1 MGRGEPMTK
10 RYVILGNG
18 IAGQTCAEDLRKA
31 DENATV
37 TIVAAERHPL
47 YNRVAL
53 PRYLRGQVRREKVF
67 MRTAEQ
73 SASQNIDIH
82 FETWATD
89 VDLQEKVVHTNRG
102 QDLKYDAILIATGG
116 RPKPPPWPG
125 SAEVTACIGFQTLDD
140 TDAIIEKADQSERVL
155 VMGGSFIGYE
165 LAEGVSF
172 RKKANVTWIM
182 RGPWFLR
189 YVLDEEGGRLC
200 RRLGEEQGVQF
211 ITSDEVQK
219 FSRQNGR
226 YLAETVNG
234 EKVEFDLLTYGVGLD
249 YYTEPVRDG
258 RVELSKGIITDSK
271 LRTSAPDAYAA
282 GDIAVFYDLMVER
295 HNQMGTW
302 DNAEA
307 HGKVA
312 ARNMAGADE
321 DFFDVPTYTTTMFG
335 STLAVMGVKPDVQP
349 GLESVR
355 TFSFEEKF
363 YRKLFFKDD
372 RLVGAIMIGPPK
384 GRKKLI
390 EIMRSR
396 QKIERPKQELLD
408 PANLKESTVRRGDE
422 SSYRLPRTNGIRLQR
437 NRSFDPSDPRVDP
450 PLAKGRHRP
459 DAERG
464 RGRGGPV
471 PSSPLRGRTWTEGGL
486 DRASPR
492 RSPCPGRAT
501 RGDLRGSGS
510 AAGRRARAA
519 GVAGGPARQAAP
531 RHRVASPGGA
541 A

>member
-1 MGRGEPMTK
+1 M
-10 RYVILGNG
+10 IIGNG
-18 IAGQTCAEDLRKA
+18 IAGQTAAEELRKA
-31 DENATV
+31 DADAS
-37 TIVAAERHPL
+37 IVMIAAERHPL

-67 MRTAEQ
+67 MRTAEDYIRL
-73 SASQNIDIH
+73 NLDIH
-82 FETWATD
+82 FETWATE
-89 VDLQEKVVHTNRG
+89 VDFAARTVRTNRG
-102 QDLKYDAILIATGG
+102 QEFAYDALLIATGG

-125 SAEVTACIGFQTLDD
+125 SDQVSQTIGFQTLDD
-140 TDAIIEKADQSERVL
+140 TDAIIEKADAAERVL

-172 RKKANVTWIM
+172 RKKAKLTWIM

-200 RRLGEEQGVQF
+200 HQLGESQGVEF

-219 FSRQNGR
+219 FSRLNGR
-226 YLAETVNG
+226 FLAETVNG
-234 EKVEFDLLTYGVGLD
+234 KRVEFDLLTYGVGLD
-249 YYTEPVRDG
+249 YYTEPVRDS
-258 RVELSKGIITDSK
+258 VVKLDKGIVTDSK
-271 LRTSAPDAYAA
+271 LRASAPDVYAA

-335 STLAVMGVKPDVQP
+335 STLAVMGVTPDVQP
-349 GLESVR
+349 DLDSVR

-396 QKIERPKQELLD
+396 QRIERPKQDLLD
-408 PANLKESTVRRGDE
+408 PNNLK
-422 SSYRLPRTNGIRLQR
+422 
-437 NRSFDPSDPRVDP
+437 
-450 PLAKGRHRP
+450 
-459 DAERG
+459 DA
-464 RGRGGPV
+464 
-471 PSSPLRGRTWTEGGL
+471 
-486 DRASPR
+486 
-492 RSPCPGRAT
+492 
-501 RGDLRGSGS
+501 
-510 AAGRRARAA
+510 
-519 GVAGGPARQAAP
+519 
-531 RHRVASPGGA
+531 
-541 A
+541 

>member
-1 MGRGEPMTK
+1 LSR

-18 IAGQTCAEDLRKA
+18 IAGQTCAEELRKA
-31 DENATV
+31 DAESS
-37 TIVAAERHPL
+37 IVMIAAERHPL

-67 MRTAEQ
+67 MRTAEDY
-73 SASQNIDIH
+73 AKQNIEIH
-82 FETWATD
+82 FETWATE
-89 VDLQEKVVHTNRG
+89 VDTTSKLVRTSREQEFP
-102 QDLKYDAILIATGG
+102 YDALLIATGG

-125 SAEVTACIGFQTLDD
+125 SDQVSACVGFQTLDD
-140 TDAIIEKADQSERVL
+140 TDAIIEKADTSNRVL

-172 RKKANVTWIM
+172 RKKAQLTWIM

-189 YVLDEEGGRLC
+189 YVLDEEGGQLC
-200 RRLGEEQGVQF
+200 RQLGEAQGVEF
-211 ITSDEVQK
+211 ITTDEVQK
-219 FSRQNGR
+219 FSRTNGR
-226 YLAETVNG
+226 FTAETVNG
-234 EKVEFDLLTYGVGLD
+234 RKVEFDLLTYGVGLD
-249 YYTEPVRDG
+249 YYTEPVRDTG
-258 RVELSKGIITDSK
+258 VELNKGIVTDAK

-312 ARNMAGADE
+312 ARNMAGASE

-335 STLAVMGVKPDVQP
+335 STLAVMGVTPDVQP

-355 TFSFEEKF
+355 TYSLEEKF

-396 QKIERPKQELLD
+396 NRIERPKQDLLD
-408 PANLKESTVRRGDE
+408 PNNLKD
-422 SSYRLPRTNGIRLQR
+422 
-437 NRSFDPSDPRVDP
+437 
-450 PLAKGRHRP
+450 
-459 DAERG
+459 
-464 RGRGGPV
+464 
-471 PSSPLRGRTWTEGGL
+471 
-486 DRASPR
+486 
-492 RSPCPGRAT
+492 
-501 RGDLRGSGS
+501 
-510 AAGRRARAA
+510 
-519 GVAGGPARQAAP
+519 
-531 RHRVASPGGA
+531 
-541 A
+541 

>member
-1 MGRGEPMTK
+1 LSR

-31 DENATV
+31 DAGCS
-37 TIVAAERHPL
+37 IVMIAAERHPL

-67 MRTAEQ
+67 MRTVEDYAK
-73 SASQNIDIH
+73 QNLEIH
-82 FETWATD
+82 FETWATE
-89 VDLQEKVVHTNRG
+89 VDTKGKIVRTNRG
-102 QDLKYDAILIATGG
+102 QEFPYDALLIATGG

-125 SAEVTACIGFQTLDD
+125 SDQVSACIGFQTLDD
-140 TDAIIEKADQSERVL
+140 TDEIIEKADTSNRVL

-172 RKKANVTWIM
+172 RKKAQLTWIM

-189 YVLDEEGGRLC
+189 YVLDEEGGQLC
-200 RRLGEEQGVQF
+200 RQLGEAQGVEF
-211 ITSDEVQK
+211 ITTDEVQK
-219 FSRQNGR
+219 FSRTNGR
-226 YLAETVNG
+226 FTAETVNG
-234 EKVEFDLLTYGVGLD
+234 RKVEFDLLTYGVGLD
-249 YYTEPVRDG
+249 YYTEPVRDAG
-258 RVELSKGIITDSK
+258 VELNKGLVTDAK

-312 ARNMAGADE
+312 ARNMAGASE

-335 STLAVMGVKPDVQP
+335 STLAVMGVTPDVQP

-355 TFSFEEKF
+355 TYSFEEKF

-390 EIMRSR
+390 EIMRGR
-396 QKIERPKQELLD
+396 QRIERPKQELLD
-408 PANLKESTVRRGDE
+408 PNNLKD
-422 SSYRLPRTNGIRLQR
+422 
-437 NRSFDPSDPRVDP
+437 
-450 PLAKGRHRP
+450 
-459 DAERG
+459 
-464 RGRGGPV
+464 
-471 PSSPLRGRTWTEGGL
+471 
-486 DRASPR
+486 
-492 RSPCPGRAT
+492 
-501 RGDLRGSGS
+501 
-510 AAGRRARAA
+510 
-519 GVAGGPARQAAP
+519 
-531 RHRVASPGGA
+531 
-541 A
+541 

>member
-1 MGRGEPMTK
+1 LTR

-18 IAGQTCAEDLRKA
+18 IAGQTAAEELRKMDA
-31 DENATV
+31 DASIV
-37 TIVAAERHPL
+37 IVAAERHPL

-67 MRTAEQ
+67 MRTVEDYAKR
-73 SASQNIDIH
+73 NIEIH
-82 FETWATD
+82 FETWATEVD
-89 VDLQEKVVHTNRG
+89 VREKVVRTNRG
-102 QDLKYDAILIATGG
+102 QDLRYDALLIATGG

-125 SAEVTACIGFQTLDD
+125 VDEVSACLGFQTLDD
-140 TDAIIEKADQSERVL
+140 TDSIIEKADASERVL

-172 RKKANVTWIM
+172 RNKAKVTWIM

-189 YVLDEEGGRLC
+189 YVLDEEGGTLC
-200 RRLGEEQGVQF
+200 RQMGEAQEVQF
-211 ITSDEVQK
+211 IVNDEVQK
-219 FSRQNGR
+219 FSRTNGR

-234 EKVEFDLLTYGVGLD
+234 EKVDFDLLTYGVGLD
-249 YYTEPVRDG
+249 YYTEPAAG
-258 RVELSKGIITDSK
+258 TGIELNKGIVTDAK
-271 LRTSAPDAYAA
+271 LRTSAPDVYAA
-282 GDIAVFYDLMVER
+282 GDVAVFFDLMVER

-312 ARNMAGADE
+312 ARNMTGENE

-335 STLAVMGVKPDVQP
+335 STLAVAGVTPDVQP

-355 TFSFEEKF
+355 TFSYDEKF

-396 QKIERPKQELLD
+396 LKIERPRQELLD
-408 PANLKESTVRRGDE
+408 PANLKD
-422 SSYRLPRTNGIRLQR
+422 
-437 NRSFDPSDPRVDP
+437 
-450 PLAKGRHRP
+450 
-459 DAERG
+459 
-464 RGRGGPV
+464 
-471 PSSPLRGRTWTEGGL
+471 
-486 DRASPR
+486 
-492 RSPCPGRAT
+492 
-501 RGDLRGSGS
+501 
-510 AAGRRARAA
+510 
-519 GVAGGPARQAAP
+519 
-531 RHRVASPGGA
+531 
-541 A
+541 

>member
-1 MGRGEPMTK
+1 VAR

-18 IAGQTCAEDLRKA
+18 IAGQTAAEELRKLDA
-31 DENATV
+31 DAS
-37 TIVAAERHPL
+37 IAMIAAERHPL

-67 MRTAEQ
+67 MRTVEDYAK
-73 SASQNIDIH
+73 QNLDIH
-82 FETWATD
+82 FETWATEVD
-89 VDLQEKVVHTNRG
+89 VVQKLVRTNRG
-102 QDLKYDAILIATGG
+102 DELAYDALLVATGG

-125 SAEVTACIGFQTLDD
+125 CDQVSRTIGFQTLDD
-140 TDAIIEKADQSERVL
+140 TDAIIEKADASERVL

-165 LAEGVSF
+165 LAEGVSY
-172 RKKANVTWIM
+172 RKKAQLTWIM

-189 YVLDEEGGRLC
+189 YVLDEEGGQLC
-200 RRLGEEQGVQF
+200 RQLGEAQGVEF
-211 ITSDEVQK
+211 VTSDEVQK
-219 FSRQNGR
+219 FSRLNGR
-226 YLAETVNG
+226 FLAETVNG
-234 EKVEFDLLTYGVGLD
+234 KRVEFDLLTYGVGLD
-249 YYTEPVRDG
+249 YYTEPVSGGAVKLD
-258 RVELSKGIITDSK
+258 KGVVTDAK
-271 LRTSAPDAYAA
+271 LRTSAPDVYAA

-307 HGKVA
+307 HGRVA

-335 STLAVMGVKPDVQP
+335 STLAVMGVTPDVQP

-396 QKIERPKQELLD
+396 QRIERPKQDLLD
-408 PANLKESTVRRGDE
+408 PNNLKD
-422 SSYRLPRTNGIRLQR
+422 
-437 NRSFDPSDPRVDP
+437 
-450 PLAKGRHRP
+450 
-459 DAERG
+459 
-464 RGRGGPV
+464 
-471 PSSPLRGRTWTEGGL
+471 
-486 DRASPR
+486 
-492 RSPCPGRAT
+492 
-501 RGDLRGSGS
+501 
-510 AAGRRARAA
+510 
-519 GVAGGPARQAAP
+519 
-531 RHRVASPGGA
+531 
-541 A
+541 

>member
-1 MGRGEPMTK
+1 MGGGEPMTK

-67 MRTAEQ
+67 MRTVEDYAAKNLE
-73 SASQNIDIH
+73 IH
-82 FETWATD
+82 FETWATEVD
-89 VDLQEKVVHTNRG
+89 VGKKVVQTNLG
-102 QDLKYDAILIATGG
+102 QEFPYDALLIATGG
-116 RPKPPPWPG
+116 RPTPPPWAG
-125 SAEVTACIGFQTLDD
+125 SDQVSSVIGFQTLDD
-140 TDAIIEKADQSERVL
+140 TDLIIEKADASERVL

-165 LAEGVSF
+165 LAEGVSY
-172 RKKANVTWIM
+172 RKKAKLTWIM

-189 YVLDEEGGRLC
+189 YVLDEEGGQLC
-200 RRLGEEQGVQF
+200 RQLGEAQGVEF

-219 FSRQNGR
+219 FSRTNGR
-226 YLAETVNG
+226 FLAETVNG
-234 EKVEFDLLTYGVGLD
+234 RKVEFDLLTYGVGLD
-249 YYTEPVRDG
+249 YYTEPVRSAAID
-258 RVELSKGIITDSK
+258 LDKGIVTDAK
-271 LRTSAPDAYAA
+271 LRASAPDVYAA
-282 GDIAVFYDLMVER
+282 GDIAVFYDLMVAR

-312 ARNMAGADE
+312 AKNMAGAGE

-335 STLAVMGVKPDVQP
+335 STLAVMGVTPDVQP
-349 GLESVR
+349 NLQSVR

-408 PANLKESTVRRGDE
+408 PANLKD
-422 SSYRLPRTNGIRLQR
+422 
-437 NRSFDPSDPRVDP
+437 
-450 PLAKGRHRP
+450 
-459 DAERG
+459 
-464 RGRGGPV
+464 
-471 PSSPLRGRTWTEGGL
+471 
-486 DRASPR
+486 
-492 RSPCPGRAT
+492 
-501 RGDLRGSGS
+501 
-510 AAGRRARAA
+510 
-519 GVAGGPARQAAP
+519 
-531 RHRVASPGGA
+531 
-541 A
+541 